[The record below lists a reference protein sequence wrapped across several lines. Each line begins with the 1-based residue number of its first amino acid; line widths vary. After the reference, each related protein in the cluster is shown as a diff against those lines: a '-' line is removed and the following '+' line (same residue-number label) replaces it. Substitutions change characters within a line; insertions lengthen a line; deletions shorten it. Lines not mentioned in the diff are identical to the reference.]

1 MKVRS
6 RLRGRKFSVRGS
18 PKSDFFARY
27 DPKGG
32 DRAKKLKRA
41 GNLVE
46 HHRIKGALHG
56 YFALGIEH
64 LYVQESFQY
73 MNAFLRKE
81 KQQKNADEELENI
94 AAVKKQLTHGKA

>member
-1 MKVRS
+1 MVLVDNPFDILLYLGKAFIV
-6 RLRGRKFSVRGS
+6 K
-18 PKSDFFARY
+18 
-27 DPKGG
+27 
-32 DRAKKLKRA
+32 A

>member
-1 MKVRS
+1 M
-6 RLRGRKFSVRGS
+6 
-18 PKSDFFARY
+18 
-27 DPKGG
+27 
-32 DRAKKLKRA
+32 
-41 GNLVE
+41 
-46 HHRIKGALHG
+46 HG

-94 AAVKKQLTHGKA
+94 VAVKKQLTHGKA